1 MRTLRRVFAIRGQ
14 PALMMSYNGS
24 QLVGAER
31 ELREMIREWNH
42 KQLKEFS
49 AEKGMI
55 WQLIT
60 PGASQKMAAQ
70 KR

>member
-1 MRTLRRVFAIRGQ
+1 
-14 PALMMSYNGS
+14 MMSYNGS

-42 KQLKEFS
+42 KELKEFS

-60 PGASQKMAAQ
+60 PGAPQKMAAQ